1 MGSQLTLQVL
11 ARHHPRLHMHS
22 VAALSSHPVSRLR
35 HPSVTASSQRRLWQA
50 IILAC
55 PHGQGFSCRVLRSS
69 WSGRGLLPSSHDRSW
84 MDGHHPHPWR
94 HGLLPASHVRSWPA
108 IISPPGVLVVSS
120 SWADRGL
127 PSSHGGSGRGQP
139 SSSSLA
145 SRPPPSISR
154 QEEFSSSHIRRQI
167 VASSRR
173 LMAGRDRP

>member
-22 VAALSSHPVSRLR
+22 VAALSSHPVSRRR

-108 IISPPGVLVVSS
+108 IINSQL
-120 SWADRGL
+120 SWRRTDEHDNNQHANMIIISIQTQLNNHKVFAMANGK
-127 PSSHGGSGRGQP
+127 PCQSGWRWHP
-139 SSSSLA
+139 
-145 SRPPPSISR
+145 
-154 QEEFSSSHIRRQI
+154 
-167 VASSRR
+167 
-173 LMAGRDRP
+173 